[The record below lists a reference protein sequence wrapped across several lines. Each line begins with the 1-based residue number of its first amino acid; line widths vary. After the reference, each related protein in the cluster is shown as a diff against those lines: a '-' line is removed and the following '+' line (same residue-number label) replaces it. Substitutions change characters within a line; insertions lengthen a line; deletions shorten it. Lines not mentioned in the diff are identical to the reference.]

1 MEDREIIELFF
12 ARDEQAIAALR
23 EKYGAHAL
31 ALARSVTGSDQDAE
45 ECLSDACFSLWSAI
59 PPAHPLHLGAYLLS
73 TVRNGAL
80 TRLRAGMAA
89 KRGGGCLEETY
100 DELSEFLAAPDTPEQ
115 TLEAKELAREVERFL
130 SRLSH
135 DDRVIFMRRYWLV
148 SPLEEI
154 ARSLGCSPGRVK
166 SSLHRSRA
174 KLQKYLKK
182 EGYL

>member
-73 TVRNGAL
+73 AVRNGAL

-130 SRLSH
+130 
-135 DDRVIFMRRYWLV
+135 
-148 SPLEEI
+148 
-154 ARSLGCSPGRVK
+154 ARSPMMTASSLCGAIGSFRPWRRSPGRSAAHRGK
-166 SSLHRSRA
+166 SKARCTAAVQSCKSI
-174 KLQKYLKK
+174 
-182 EGYL
+182 